1 MLNNENGGY
10 SDLRSRLDDI
20 AKVNENGGYSD
31 LRSRLDDIIEGPVF
45 SGIIQFLIL
54 ASAVAFALESEYATK
69 EDYVVKYKYYF
80 DIIDWSFL
88 ILFSAEYI
96 LRIYTARKRLAF
108 IFSFFG
114 IVDLLAILPSIV
126 AQIPAFRVLRVLRF
140 LRVFR
145 IFKATRFILAMDRMI
160 EALAEVKREILALII
175 LSSMLVYLAACGI
188 YFFEKYEQPDK
199 FGSIPDSMWWAIV
212 TLTTIGYGDVYPK
225 TAGGKIFTAVIALIG
240 IGLIA
245 IPSGLLASVLTEAR
259 VEEEILEE
267 EQGESSENDEKQDR
281 N

>member
-10 SDLRSRLDDI
+10 SDLRR
-20 AKVNENGGYSD
+20 K
-31 LRSRLDDIIEGPVF
+31 LDDIIEGPVF
-45 SGIIQFLIL
+45 SGIIQILIL

-69 EDYVVKYKYYF
+69 PEYDDTYKYYF

-96 LRIYTARKRLAF
+96 LRLYTARKRLAF

-188 YFFEKYEQPDK
+188 HFFEKTEQPDK
-199 FGSIPDSMWWAIV
+199 FGSIPDAMWWAIV
-212 TLTTIGYGDVYPK
+212 TLTTIGYGDVYPI

-259 VEEEILEE
+259 VEEEIIE
-267 EQGESSENDEKQDR
+267 ESSEKDEKQIR